1 MQVLNINEDIRTLGL
16 TELGTL
22 TVPVP
27 SLDKGGER
35 R

>member
-1 MQVLNINEDIRTLGL
+1 MDSKRVPDGNSATVR
-16 TELGTL
+16 TL

-27 SLDKGGER
+27 SLDKGGGR

>member
-1 MQVLNINEDIRTLGL
+1 MDLSTTVTVRI
-16 TELGTL
+16 L

-27 SLDKGGER
+27 SLYKGGGR